1 MRNIT
6 IDLWHLNVHRMIGY
20 TDIMKRIRSIA
31 LGLIAFIMP
40 LFVFAQNY
48 IGSGSNGTAWG
59 SIKEIVEAVGK
70 FINTTVMPIIV
81 SLGVLYFLWN
91 IAQYITKLDNEK
103 ERENFKRYSIN
114 GILGLF
120 IMLSLWAI
128 IAIGTNTLFG
138 SQPVVP
144 QFRTSSSG
152 SGTGAPQ

>member
-1 MRNIT
+1 
-6 IDLWHLNVHRMIGY
+6 
-20 TDIMKRIRSIA
+20 
-31 LGLIAFIMP
+31 MP

-59 SIKEIVEAVGK
+59 SIKEIVEAMGK
-70 FINTTVMPIIV
+70 FINSTVMPIIV

-120 IMLSLWAI
+120 IMLSLWGI

-138 SQPVVP
+138 SQPIVP
-144 QFRTSSSG
+144 QFRTNPNG
-152 SGTGAPQ
+152 NGTDVPQ